1 MPRLGLG
8 SSLTG
13 GPAIDDFDNT
23 GYLMV
28 GDGAVEAETE
38 GIKLNAGDMLVLPV
52 SSTDN
57 VSIDADQA
65 SQKVN
70 INIIT

>member
-1 MPRLGLG
+1 
-8 SSLTG
+8 
-13 GPAIDDFDNT
+13 
-23 GYLMV
+23 MV
-28 GDGAVEAETE
+28 GDDAVEAETE
-38 GIKLNAGDMLVLPV
+38 GIKLNAGDMLTLPI

-70 INIIT
+70 ISIIT